1 MGRMAAVVALVAAL
15 AGCGSSVAEK
25 MPAAC
30 IQGPGAVM
38 TALAGAPRDVSMN
51 GVRISQCFNRD
62 AGGTDEQI
70 LGTNLLSAAQQLG
83 DRAAS
88 DPEGDA
94 ALQLGYLIGAAQRGA
109 RRNGLA
115 AELIRRLQQEQ
126 GSLAARS
133 AAFRRGQRAGLAK
146 G

>member
-1 MGRMAAVVALVAAL
+1 MGRIAALVLAAAL
-15 AGCGSSVAEK
+15 AGCGGSGSEK
-25 MPAAC
+25 LPAAC
-30 IQGPGAVM
+30 IQGPGAVLE
-38 TALAGAPRDVSMN
+38 ALADAPGDVKID

-115 AELIRRLQQEQ
+115 AELVRRLRQEQ
-126 GSLAARS
+126 GSLPARS

>member
-1 MGRMAAVVALVAAL
+1 MGRIAALVLAAAL
-15 AGCGSSVAEK
+15 AGCGGSGSEK
-25 MPAAC
+25 LPAAC
-30 IQGPGAVM
+30 IQGPGDVLE
-38 TALAGAPRDVSMN
+38 ALADAPGDVKID

-115 AELIRRLQQEQ
+115 AELIRRLRQEQ
-126 GSLAARS
+126 GSLPARS

>member
-1 MGRMAAVVALVAAL
+1 MRRMAALALAAAL
-15 AGCGSSVAEK
+15 AGCGSNSSERL
-25 MPAAC
+25 PAAC
-30 IQGPGAVM
+30 IKGPGPVL
-38 TALAGAPRDVSMN
+38 TALAGAPGHVSID

-115 AELIRRLQQEQ
+115 AELIRRLKQEQ
-126 GSLAARS
+126 GSLPARS
-133 AAFRRGQRAGLAK
+133 AAFRRGRQAGLAK

>member
-1 MGRMAAVVALVAAL
+1 MRRMAALALAAAL
-15 AGCGSSVAEK
+15 AGCGGSGSEK

-30 IQGPGAVM
+30 IQGPGAVLK
-38 TALAGAPRDVSMN
+38 ALGGAPGDVRID
-51 GVRISQCFNRD
+51 GVRISQCFNRG
-62 AGGTDEQI
+62 ARGTDEQI

-109 RRNGLA
+109 RRNGLG
-115 AELIRRLQQEQ
+115 AELIRRLRQER
-126 GSLAARS
+126 GSLPARS
-133 AAFRRGQRAGLAK
+133 AAFRRGLRAGLAK

>member
-1 MGRMAAVVALVAAL
+1 MGRIAALVLAAAL
-15 AGCGSSVAEK
+15 AGCGGSGSEK
-25 MPAAC
+25 LPAAC
-30 IQGPGAVM
+30 IQGPGAVLK
-38 TALAGAPRDVSMN
+38 ALADAPGDVN
-51 GVRISQCFNRD
+51 IDGVRISQCFNRD

-115 AELIRRLQQEQ
+115 AELVRRLRQEQ
-126 GSLAARS
+126 GSLPARS

>member
-1 MGRMAAVVALVAAL
+1 MGRIAALVLAAAL
-15 AGCGSSVAEK
+15 AGCGGSGSEK
-25 MPAAC
+25 LPAAC
-30 IQGPGAVM
+30 IQGPGAVLE
-38 TALAGAPRDVSMN
+38 ALADAPGDVKID

-115 AELIRRLQQEQ
+115 AELIRRLRQEQ
-126 GSLAARS
+126 GSLPARS

>member
-1 MGRMAAVVALVAAL
+1 MRRIAALVLVAAL
-15 AGCGSSVAEK
+15 AGCGSNSSERL
-25 MPAAC
+25 PAAC
-30 IQGPGAVM
+30 IQGPGPVL
-38 TALAGAPRDVSMN
+38 TALQGAPGEVSLD

-70 LGTNLLSAAQQLG
+70 LGTNLVSAAQQLG

-115 AELIRRLQQEQ
+115 AELIRRLRQEQ
-126 GSLAARS
+126 GSLPARS